1 MSEGK
6 VFEETAVAAKLLDE
20 FFSLSQR
27 SAQTAAASVFFDK
40 QYLTITEF
48 LAPIGSDL
56 AVVKPES
63 RSSGSI
69 ENFIATSLKRKKP
82 HTFRDSLA
90 QTLMAVKDQPKTMT
104 IKNFLDRL
112 S

>member
-1 MSEGK
+1 MSESK
-6 VFEETAVAAKLLDE
+6 AFEETTVAAKLLDE
-20 FFSLSQR
+20 FFSLSR
-27 SAQTAAASVFFDK
+27 HSVQTTATSVFFDK

-48 LAPIGSDL
+48 LAPIGNDL
-56 AVVKPES
+56 AVAKPEM
-63 RSSGSI
+63 RSNGSI

-82 HTFRDSLA
+82 NAFRNTLA
-90 QTLMAVKDQPKTMT
+90 QTLMVTNDELKPMT

>member
-1 MSEGK
+1 MSEGN

-27 SAQTAAASVFFDK
+27 SVQTAAASVFFDK

-56 AVVKPES
+56 TVVKPEA
-63 RSSGSI
+63 RSGGSI
-69 ENFIATSLKRKKP
+69 ENFITSSLKRKKP
-82 HTFRDSLA
+82 RTFRDSLA
-90 QTLMAVKDQPKTMT
+90 KTLMAADDEQKPMT
-104 IKNFLDRL
+104 IKNYLDRL
-112 S
+112 R